1 MPLEHVTAY
10 TKARERRKM
19 RLQNFRKALESIDDV
34 ARGAF
39 NRSNKKNKDK
49 NQTINPRASSGQAD
63 ELAKD
68 NRFEKIQAIHDDA
81 SGLIEEGLTFPRH
94 FSP

>member
-1 MPLEHVTAY
+1 MPLEYVTAY

-39 NRSNKKNKDK
+39 NRSSKKNKD
-49 NQTINPRASSGQAD
+49 AV
-63 ELAKD
+63 
-68 NRFEKIQAIHDDA
+68 F
-81 SGLIEEGLTFPRH
+81 
-94 FSP
+94 